1 MDWILET
8 PVLPQLQHT
17 VVDGYLRSNLPPF
30 RNCRS
35 SSCSSVFGVIFR
47 EIFDFDGDIR
57 LTNTVWLQA
66 RAWRVE
72 ICQTALGPW
81 SDWIEL
87 ERPTGVQSLVKALT
101 MTFAL
106 IFLEGTA
113 SGNLLDAHMMVIKY
127 WCPDLFLG
135 SGSKQSTMILLLN
148 GSWRAGG
155 GCNGT
160 FGTIWFGFSAI

>member
-1 MDWILET
+1 MDWIPET
-8 PVLPQLQHT
+8 PVLTHLQQI
-17 VVDGYLRSNLPPF
+17 VVDGYPRPNLPLF
-30 RNCRS
+30 RNSRS
-35 SSCSSVFGVIFR
+35 SLCSSVFGATFR
-47 EIFDFDGDIR
+47 ELFDFEGDMR
-57 LTNTVWLQA
+57 LTYTVWLQA

-72 ICQTALGPW
+72 ICHTTLEPW

-87 ERPTGVQSLVKALT
+87 GRPTGVKSLVKALT

-106 IFLEGTA
+106 IFLKGTA

-135 SGSKQSTMILLLN
+135 SGSKQSTMILLLD
-148 GSWRAGG
+148 GSWRAGS